1 MSESNITKLPVV
13 LEMAENYKLTGPSL
27 VHTFKQIAA
36 EGKIK
41 DTELLGCLMV
51 AKEHALN
58 PLTKEIYFMKTKSGQ
73 IQPIVSVDGWI
84 KKCNSHPEFD
94 GMEFSDTVD
103 DKGKL
108 ISITCSIYRK
118 DRQRPTTVTEY
129 MEECKGNTGP
139 WKSHPSRMLRHRALI
154 QCARIAFGFAGVM
167 DPDEFKTWQETVD
180 VTPEPTFEEIEQE
193 MFEEPVAEVEDI
205 EPENVDIEEWL
216 ASNGG
221 AIQVGDKLMKVDDI
235 IVQIQEEMA
244 ICADDESLSEVLEQ
258 WDETIQKLPDRA
270 SGQVE
275 LALDAA
281 RERIEQAQEEAA

>member
-1 MSESNITKLPVV
+1 MSNIEKLPVV
-13 LEMAENYKLTGPSL
+13 LEMAESYKLTGPSL

-51 AKEHALN
+51 AKEHKLN

-108 ISITCSIYRK
+108 VSITCKIYRK
-118 DRQRPTTVTEY
+118 DRGRPTVVTEY

-154 QCARIAFGFAGVM
+154 QCARIAFGFSGVM
-167 DPDEFKTWQETVD
+167 DPDEFKTWQDTVD
-180 VTPEPTFEEIEQE
+180 VTPAAEAPNFDEIEAE
-193 MFEEPVAEVEDI
+193 MEAEPEVEDVEGKTI
-205 EPENVDIEEWL
+205 DLEEYL
-216 ASNGG
+216 ADHGG
-221 AIQVGDKLMKVDDI
+221 VLEVGGRMVTFDDA
-235 IVQIQEEMA
+235 VSDFEQEIA
-244 ICADDESLSEVLEQ
+244 ICADLESLNEVLEQ
-258 WDETIQKLPDRA
+258 WDHVIQRLPRKQ
-270 SGQVE
+270 SGEVE
-275 LALDAA
+275 RLFEDAKT
-281 RERIEQAQEEAA
+281 RIEQGEEAA